1 MTAMKILNGLRDV
14 KILEGGF
21 LAPKGFLTEEFYG
34 NYMLKTARPMATAIL
49 PNTNSFAAKYL
60 LKCEIRAHKRQIE
73 RLIIG
78 FDAVGFSKK
87 YEKRTE
93 EKVRLFTKGSRI
105 KEEETLILPL
115 PYVSEEKKTALMSGK
130 DGFALSFSL
139 GDDYP
144 CKIGGF
150 AFGSAKDVDAPR
162 IVLITTDVKITKEL
176 LKSALQSA
184 VKDTFLMMNGGNG
197 ENDAY
202 YAVSSCCAENAL
214 ISVKDLEYDK
224 FLKAMRFSLDEL
236 AKQTAFE
243 GAAKPLKL
251 SIKGATSKQS
261 AKTIMKNIF
270 DRGSVTKLEGETL
283 AFSLLEALGSTGI
296 EFYKDRL
303 NAFLSS
309 SVGDLRF
316 LEDGCA
322 LPIFEK
328 RLENILSAQT
338 VELVVN
344 LGLGNFSASG
354 WTCVCKNFKKV

>member
-21 LAPKGFLTEEFYG
+21 LAPQGFLIEDFYG
-34 NYMLKTARPMATAIL
+34 DYMLKTKRPMATVVVS
-49 PNTNSFAAKYL
+49 NTNSFAAKYL
-60 LKCEIRAHKRQIE
+60 LKCEVRAYKRQIE

-87 YEKRTE
+87 YEKKTE

-115 PYVSEEKKTALMSGK
+115 PYADEEKKAALLSGK

-144 CKIGGF
+144 CTIGGMV
-150 AFGSAKDVDAPR
+150 FGSAKDVDAPR
-162 IVLITTDVKITKEL
+162 IAFITTDVKIKKEL

-184 VKDTFLMMNGGNG
+184 INDTFLMMNGGNG

-214 ISVKDLEYDK
+214 ISVKDVEYDK
-224 FLKAMRFSLDEL
+224 FLKALRFTLDEL
-236 AKQTAFE
+236 AKQMAFE
-243 GAAKPLKL
+243 GGAKPLKV
-251 SIKGATSKQS
+251 SVKGATSKQA
-261 AKTIMKNIF
+261 AKSIIKNIF
-270 DRGSVTKLEGETL
+270 ERGSVTRLERETL
-283 AFSLLEALGSTGI
+283 AFSMFEALGSTGMT
-296 EFYKDRL
+296 FYKDRL
-303 NAFLSS
+303 NAYLTS
-309 SVGDLRF
+309 SVGTLRF
-316 LEDGCA
+316 LEEGCA
-322 LPIFEK
+322 LPVLEE
-328 RLENILSAQT
+328 RLMNILSAET
-338 VELVVN
+338 VEIVVE

-354 WTCVCKNFKKV
+354 WSYHSKNF